1 MRIPQFDRQVSD
13 NNVPSVQVSGG
24 VSPSEAA
31 SLVGNKMDGLVG
43 ALNSGL
49 KAYQEYQDEAD
60 RVRVI
65 DAQNK
70 LAELK
75 QHLQNN
81 DVDGF
86 INKKGVDVVS
96 FDDGEGGN
104 FVDYYSR
111 AYQDGV
117 GEIASSLGNN
127 RQRALFKEMSERDS
141 VQFKGALQ
149 NYFVRENDV
158 YQQSVYSSS
167 AERFIR
173 EITENP
179 ADFTRIDE
187 SRENLKA
194 SLGKLMSLNG
204 KSATEAENMYL
215 KSISGAHL
223 NNVNAFIENGELKA
237 AVQYKN
243 KYGEEI
249 SLADRFRVDQ
259 RIHQKLEDQQVEA
272 LVNKVTTGTQE
283 DSNPALNA
291 PPQASQAIAKEL
303 KSLTPEQMKNIKYN
317 DQRLDVYT
325 VHAAKE
331 KGMEWAAPL
340 VLGLRLAGEKS
351 NNSAV
356 SEKGARSVMQ
366 FIPDTWKQYS
376 NNGQRDI
383 NNPADTIDAA
393 FDFISDIS
401 KKYKT
406 KDPMVIAAYY
416 HGGDGDARRVLAGGQ
431 PAGPRGRGYLD
442 RMDKWLSKDFGKYAS
457 SPAKTREQAQE
468 EIWNSDAPI
477 DVKSKALSFTDRYY
491 SGLDKAKE
499 SKQDQVYDYYFK
511 GINSGQFTY
520 EQIPV
525 TDLNSLEPNQISSL
539 ESVSKAK
546 FKKDIK
552 TDPVVLSMITLN
564 QDELLKGKPQSV
576 LHQYA
581 DKLSPSDYQEVT
593 KMYAEVNGLKD
604 NKKDKPKTFLV
615 DDNTVS
621 VALKPYLG
629 TIGIT
634 DTKDKKQLL
643 HYNAVK
649 VDLMQTLREA
659 EAKNGGYLSWEQV
672 NRVVLKNI
680 NRQVKVTTSRP
691 FFDDKVELNRVYS
704 QVKSKDDISDS
715 MKSKID
721 NIFKKQGRNP
731 NNVTNSEY
739 INAYYTFMRRGY

>member
-1 MRIPQFDRQVSD
+1 MRIPQFNSQVAEAD
-13 NNVPSVQVSGG
+13 MPNVQISGG
-24 VSPSEAA
+24 VTPGQAVDM
-31 SLVGNKMDGLVG
+31 VGNKIDGFANLANTV
-43 ALNSGL
+43 AN
-49 KAYQEYQDEAD
+49 KYKEIQDEND

-70 LAELK
+70 LAELRL
-75 QHLQNN
+75 HLENN
-81 DVDGF
+81 DTDGY
-86 INKKGVDVVS
+86 IKKKGADVVG

-111 AYQDGV
+111 AYQNGV
-117 GEIASSLGNN
+117 GEIANKLSNS
-127 RQRALFKEMSERDS
+127 RQRTMFQQIAARDAL
-141 VQFKGALQ
+141 QFKGTLQ

-173 EITENP
+173 EINENP
-179 ADFTRIDE
+179 ADFTKIDE

-215 KSISGAHL
+215 KSILSAHL
-223 NNVNAFIENGELKA
+223 NNLNAFIQNGELKA
-237 AVQYKN
+237 AATYKK
-243 KYGEEI
+243 KYGDEI
-249 SLADRFRVDQ
+249 SLADDYVINK
-259 RIHQKLEDQQVEA
+259 RIHEKLEEQQIEL
-272 LVNKVTTGTQE
+272 LVNKATTGTQE
-283 DSNPALNA
+283 YSNPALNA
-291 PPQASQAIAKEL
+291 PPQASAAIAKEL
-303 KSLTPEQMKNIKYN
+303 KALSPEQMKSIRYN

-340 VLGLRLAGEKS
+340 LLAIRLSGEKS
-351 NNSAV
+351 NNDAV
-356 SEKGARSVMQ
+356 SPKGAKSVMQ
-366 FIPDTWKQYS
+366 FMPQTWGEYS
-376 NNGQRDI
+376 KGGKRDI

-393 FDFISDIS
+393 LEFVDWIS

-416 HGGDGDARRVLAGGQ
+416 NGGGNAATAVLKGQ
-431 PAGPRGRGYLD
+431 QPPKAETQNYIKRI
-442 RMDKWLSKDFGKYAS
+442 DKWLSDDMGQYSKQ
-457 SPAKTREQAQE
+457 PAKTRQQAYD
-468 EIWNSDAPI
+468 EIWNSDAPLE
-477 DVKSKALSFTDRYY
+477 VKQKALAFTDRYY
-491 SGLDKAKE
+491 NGLDKAKAE
-499 SKQDQVYDYYFK
+499 NQDKVYDYYFK
-511 GINSGQFTY
+511 GINSGKFTY

-525 TDLNSLEPNQISSL
+525 SDLNSLEPNQISSL
-539 ESVSKAK
+539 EAVSNAK

-552 TDPVVLSMITLN
+552 TDPVVMSMITLN
-564 QDELLKGKPQSV
+564 QEELFKGKPQSV
-576 LHQYA
+576 LHQYS
-581 DKLSPSDYQEVT
+581 DKLSPSDYQAAT
-593 KMYAEVNGLKD
+593 KMYAEVNGL
-604 NKKDKPKTFLV
+604 NGKKDKPKTFLV

-649 VDLMQTLREA
+649 TDLMQTLREA
-659 EAKNGGYLSWEQV
+659 EAKNGGYLTWEQV

-691 FFDDKVELNRVYS
+691 FFDDKVEYNRVYS

-715 MKSKID
+715 MKEKID